1 MHYKLQRRQD
11 AKLEDHLEMHPKTPQ
26 KKDLLQV
33 KRIWETK
40 LDKKIQKEATETILA
55 TCWCVGSWKR
65 NGNGNDKN
73 GNHDGTTN
81 VR

>member
-55 TCWCVGSWKR
+55 TC
-65 NGNGNDKN
+65 
-73 GNHDGTTN
+73 
-81 VR
+81 